1 MARNGGM
8 ENMVNLVRK
17 ESSGRADGCFSADS
31 SREVLRIC
39 LYFLLFTILAKFT
52 ILTIPHQDLARKKE
66 SGGYM

>member
-1 MARNGGM
+1 MGGV

-17 ESSGRADGCFSADS
+17 ESTSGAACCFQADS

-39 LYFLLFTILAKFT
+39 LYFLLFTILAKIT

-66 SGGYM
+66 IGGYM

>member
-1 MARNGGM
+1 MGGM

-17 ESSGRADGCFSADS
+17 ESTGGAACCFQADS

-66 SGGYM
+66 IGGYM